1 MPNITDTVTTADGT
15 CTVRLFTP
23 EGSEGQGR
31 GPWPGVVMF
40 PDAGGAR
47 ETFYQ
52 MAAKL
57 AGYGYAVLLPDVYYR
72 NGDWAPFDM
81 ASAFGDEKERNRLM
95 SMIGSL
101 TPDRITSDATALF
114 DYLAARP
121 EVAGE
126 RFGVCGYCMG
136 GRISVMVAGCVPER
150 VAAAASFHGGGLVT
164 DTPDSPHLLAD
175 RMTATVYVGGAK
187 MDSSFTPD
195 DAEQLDKALTAAGVP
210 HTIEWYRAAHGFA
223 VPDNPPYTAAA
234 DERHWTAMTETFGAA
249 LH

>member
-1 MPNITDTVTTADGT
+1 MPNIKDSVTTPDGA

-23 EGSEGQGR
+23 EGA

-40 PDAGGAR
+40 PDAGGVR
-47 ETFYQ
+47 GTFYD

-72 NGDWAPFDM
+72 KGNWAPFDM
-81 ASAFGDEKERNRLM
+81 ASVFDDEKERYRLM
-95 SMIGSL
+95 SMMGRL
-101 TPDRITSDATALF
+101 TPDRITSDATAVF

-121 EVAGE
+121 EVAGG

-136 GRISVMVAGCVPER
+136 GRMSVIVTGRLPER

-175 RMTATVYVGGAK
+175 RMTATVYVGGAEN
-187 MDSSFTPD
+187 DSAFTAD
-195 DAEQLDKALTAAGVP
+195 HAEQLDKALTAAGVA
-210 HTIEWYRAAHGFA
+210 HTIEWYQAAHGFA
-223 VPDNPPYTAAA
+223 VPDNPPYDDAAA
-234 DERHWTAMTETFGAA
+234 ERHWAAMTDTFASA
-249 LH
+249 LR